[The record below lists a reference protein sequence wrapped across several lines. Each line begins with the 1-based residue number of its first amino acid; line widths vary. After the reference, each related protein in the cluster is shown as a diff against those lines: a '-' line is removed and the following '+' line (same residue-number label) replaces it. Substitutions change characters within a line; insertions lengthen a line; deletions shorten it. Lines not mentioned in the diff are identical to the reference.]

1 MENGAPQLVARDLRR
16 SFRMG
21 PRRIEVLRGISME
34 VQRSEAVFLVG
45 ASGAGKTTLLYTL
58 AGLERPEGGT
68 VDFEGQRPYTGSS
81 QAQAQIRNTQ
91 MGFVFQSYFLLP
103 ELTAL
108 ENVMLPGMIG
118 GSVRESAAEES
129 LRSVGLG
136 ERLQHLPAELS
147 GGEQQRVA
155 IARALVNDPAIVF
168 ADEPTGNLDSKT
180 GDAIMDLLLSLAAGT
195 SEIFFVLTKTT
206 ADRDGTTLVEEPRK
220 TTRTVKPANESGP
233 AKAAKSL
240 TIFLDG
246 EFVPEGDAKVSVFDH
261 GLLYGDG
268 IFEGIRFYN
277 GGVFRLEEHL
287 ERLWD
292 SARSICL
299 EVPMSRSE
307 MTEALLETIRKNDLR
322 DGYIRLIVTRGVGNL
337 GLNPAQCK
345 RPSVIIIAT
354 TIVLYPAEMY
364 HR

>member
-1 MENGAPQLVARDLRR
+1 MENGMPQLVARDLRR

-34 VQRSEAVFLVG
+34 VRRSEAVFLVG

-58 AGLERPEGGT
+58 AGLERPEEGT
-68 VDFEGQRPYTGSS
+68 VDFEGQRLYTGSS
-81 QAQAQIRNTQ
+81 PAQAQIRNTQ

-129 LRSVGLG
+129 LRAVGLG

-180 GDAIMDLLLSLAAGT
+180 GDAIINLLLSLAR
-195 SEIFFVLTKTT
+195 ERKKTLLVVT
-206 ADRDGTTLVEEPRK
+206 HDPRLAALGDRQLHMVD
-220 TTRTVKPANESGP
+220 
-233 AKAAKSL
+233 
-240 TIFLDG
+240 
-246 EFVPEGDAKVSVFDH
+246 
-261 GLLYGDG
+261 GLL
-268 IFEGIRFYN
+268 E
-277 GGVFRLEEHL
+277 
-287 ERLWD
+287 
-292 SARSICL
+292 
-299 EVPMSRSE
+299 
-307 MTEALLETIRKNDLR
+307 
-322 DGYIRLIVTRGVGNL
+322 
-337 GLNPAQCK
+337 
-345 RPSVIIIAT
+345 
-354 TIVLYPAEMY
+354 
-364 HR
+364 